1 VPEQARGMTTTE
13 LTGPLDAPDEVELG
27 RPRDPSHAPR
37 QASDAPFHARS
48 SALEHPAHGERLGE
62 PVALIGVP
70 PGEGPPIILLAA
82 PLVLFALALTGPF
95 LLLLTLVVMLVAC
108 AVIVA
113 LAGAIVASPYLLVRR
128 FGSHPL
134 ARTHRSAAA
143 AQFVPVD
150 SGRGE
155 A

>member
-13 LTGPLDAPDEVELG
+13 LIGRLEAPDGVEPG
-27 RPRDPSHAPR
+27 RPSDPSDADE

-48 SALEHPAHGERLGE
+48 SALEHPAREERLGE
-62 PVALIGVP
+62 LVPLIGVP
-70 PGEGPPIILLAA
+70 LGFGPPIILLAG
-82 PLVLFALALTGPF
+82 PLVLFALVLAGPF
-95 LLLLTLVVMLVAC
+95 LLLLTLVLLLVAC

-128 FGSHPL
+128 FGRHGL
-134 ARTHRSAAA
+134 HRAHRSAPA
-143 AQFVPVD
+143 AQLVPVNYRH
-150 SGRGE
+150 GP